1 MRPSW
6 LQRYYGDEVEKL
18 TPVVL
23 FDGKRYAVVMLR
35 SKVKSITQIG
45 YVLIEKNGKHNISKH
60 EALHEG
66 PASTTDI
73 SRMRRRLSE
82 LEVA

>member
-6 LQRYYGDEVEKL
+6 LQRYYGDETEKL

-23 FDGKRYAVVMLR
+23 FEGKKSAVVMLR
-35 SKVKSITQIG
+35 SKVKNVTQVG
-45 YVLIEKNGKHNISKH
+45 YVLIEKSGKHNISKH

-73 SRMRRRLSE
+73 ARMRRRLT
-82 LEVA
+82 EVEGP